1 MSCSLCT
8 VEGSGWT
15 TPAAL
20 SEPYTRAAPE
30 LRARD
35 YGKATRRRP
44 AGVIP
49 ALRCFDFVDVLTK
62 IPYVPEKSGTA
73 IHEGEQVIEPQ
84 FKEP

>member
-1 MSCSLCT
+1 
-8 VEGSGWT
+8 
-15 TPAAL
+15 
-20 SEPYTRAAPE
+20 
-30 LRARD
+30 
-35 YGKATRRRP
+35 
-44 AGVIP
+44 VIP